1 MAHYSEDLKK
11 DFGYLK
17 QVVSAPLSEALI
29 CVDTRDGIKYN
40 SATGLIASVNN
51 PYDIQIYP
59 GTSLFAGAVRRI
71 KLKEIVIPW
80 NVPNVNE
87 RNNVLY
93 LEKEDGTT
101 TFEVVVE
108 EAFYTPQLLAE
119 YIQEILRNNNVFG
132 YNLWTVG
139 WDGSNGN
146 FTIGGNTAPGFKF
159 RVLPKNNQSLPPPL
173 TDTLA
178 TMMGFQNTTAIYANN
193 ASGSFAL
200 MNYTQYVD
208 VVSPFLTKNQY
219 VIDRSTN
226 FKTGNSLIARLYIAP
241 DMLYPIN
248 DTGSNIIGTRPFVY
262 HKEFMVPKEISW
274 DMDESLPSINIQLRD
289 DKGDL
294 LYVPRGG
301 LTSDLSSSVASNS
314 SYVALTFGVSEARG
328 E

>member
-1 MAHYSEDLKK
+1 MAHYEDLKK
-11 DFGYLK
+11 QFGYLK
-17 QVVSAPLSEALI
+17 QVVSAPISEALI
-29 CVDTRDGIKYN
+29 CVDTRDGVKYD
-40 SATGLIASVNN
+40 SATGLISSPNN

-71 KLKEIVIPW
+71 KLKEVVIPW

-87 RNNVLY
+87 RNNILF

-101 TFEVVVE
+101 DQVE
-108 EAFYTPQLLAE
+108 LLEGFYDP
-119 YIQEILRNNNVFG
+119 EIMASTLQTKMVEDETLG
-132 YNLWTVG
+132 IDTWTVS
-139 WDGSNGN
+139 WDSTNNN
-146 FTIGGNTAPGFKF
+146 FTIFSSTLPGNAF
-159 RVLPKNNQSLPPPL
+159 RILPKNNQTLPVPL

-178 TMMGFQNTTAIYANN
+178 TMMGFQNVSSAYRTTA
-193 ASGSFAL
+193 SSSFAL

-226 FKTGNSLIARLYIAP
+226 FKTGNNLIARLYIAP
-241 DMLYPIN
+241 DLLYPVN
-248 DTGSNIIGTRPFVY
+248 DNGTNIIGTRPFVY
-262 HKEFMVPKEISW
+262 HKEFSVPKEINW

-289 DKGDL
+289 DKGNI

-301 LTSDLSSSVASNS
+301 ATTLSSIASNS